1 MIEEHI
7 KQWHDF
13 THGNF
18 PGGLDTLL
26 ADDIIFYSPVV
37 FTPQEGKEL
46 AKLYLMAAG
55 NTFGGDDA
63 KKNGDI
69 EYSSFRYT
77 KEVLSGNQ
85 AILEFETKIEGKYCS
100 AIVNN
105 TADDCRFENLT
116 TGARILVDR
125 AMIEEVEYEGKKHH
139 LILDNYV
146 IAQIKE

>member
-18 PGGLDTLL
+18 PGGLDALL

-63 KKNGDI
+63 KKNGDL
-69 EYSSFRYT
+69 EDSSFRYT

-85 AILEFETKIEGKYCS
+85 AILEFETKIEGKY
-100 AIVNN
+100 VN
-105 TADDCRFENLT
+105 
-116 TGARILVDR
+116 GVDIISFNEDGKISEFKV
-125 AMIEEVEYEGKKHH
+125 MIRPLQAVNIIHMQMQKMLAELSNG
-139 LILDNYV
+139 
-146 IAQIKE
+146 

>member
-1 MIEEHI
+1 MIEGHI

-69 EYSSFRYT
+69 EDSSFRYT

-85 AILEFETKIEGKYCS
+85 AILEFETKIEGKY
-100 AIVNN
+100 VN
-105 TADDCRFENLT
+105 
-116 TGARILVDR
+116 GVDIISFNEDGKISEFKV
-125 AMIEEVEYEGKKHH
+125 MIRPLQAVNIIHMQMQKMLAE
-139 LILDNYV
+139 LSN
-146 IAQIKE
+146 A

>member
-69 EYSSFRYT
+69 EDSSFRYT
-77 KEVLSGNQ
+77 KEVLCGNQ
-85 AILEFETKIEGKYCS
+85 AILEFETKIEGKY
-100 AIVNN
+100 VN
-105 TADDCRFENLT
+105 
-116 TGARILVDR
+116 GVDIISFNEDGKISEFKV
-125 AMIEEVEYEGKKHH
+125 MIRPLQAVNIIHMQMQKMLAE
-139 LILDNYV
+139 LSN
-146 IAQIKE
+146 A

>member
-69 EYSSFRYT
+69 EDSSFRFT

-85 AILEFETKIEGKYCS
+85 AILEFETKIEGKY
-100 AIVNN
+100 VN
-105 TADDCRFENLT
+105 
-116 TGARILVDR
+116 GVDIISFNEDGKISEFKV
-125 AMIEEVEYEGKKHH
+125 MIRPLQAVNIIHMQMQKMLAE
-139 LILDNYV
+139 LSN
-146 IAQIKE
+146 A